1 MSMRVWWVLRGLS
14 GSCFFSSC
22 FYLFSLFHVFLKCHR
37 RPSRQAPGRRA
48 NSSWLEERLICI
60 LVSRTRSE
68 AVQSLVHWDWLCLPF
83 SFCGRQTMRGQ
94 RERGREIIR
103 FQQAQFW
110 ERTKLASTVCV
121 CVLCVFMWV
130 HVRVSLSTSMR
141 WCVRSVGVC
150 ATHWSG
156 RRVHGGMEAVR
167 WMLCVMSSGEM
178 QRAQCVYVCG
188 GIYEWAAHRLVSD
201 LYPVW
206 IAIGLVLSVFISVG
220 GQRDFRCADIT
231 FIVFTH

>member
-121 CVLCVFMWV
+121 CVLCVFMW
-130 HVRVSLSTSMR
+130 
-141 WCVRSVGVC
+141 
-150 ATHWSG
+150 
-156 RRVHGGMEAVR
+156 
-167 WMLCVMSSGEM
+167 
-178 QRAQCVYVCG
+178 
-188 GIYEWAAHRLVSD
+188 EWALAHPWGDVCDLWVFVLHTGQGGGCMEEWRLLDECCVSW
-201 LYPVW
+201 VVVKCSMHSVCMCVEVFMS
-206 IAIGLVLSVFISVG
+206 GLHTG
-220 GQRDFRCADIT
+220 
-231 FIVFTH
+231 